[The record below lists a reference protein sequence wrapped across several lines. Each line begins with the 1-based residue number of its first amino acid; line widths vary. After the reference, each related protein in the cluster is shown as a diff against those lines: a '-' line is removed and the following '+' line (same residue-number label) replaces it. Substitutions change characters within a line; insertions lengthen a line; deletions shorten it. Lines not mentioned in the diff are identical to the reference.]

1 MTLINTSMV
10 YVLRKIKM
18 ADLESVL
25 RYSEL
30 LNLYQSL
37 LSETQREIL
46 DDYFSFNLSF
56 SEIAEN
62 RHISRSAVEDA
73 IKKGKKKLDDYE
85 NKLGSLKAL
94 QLIHEALAASD
105 DKKVSSK
112 LEEAERIMKH
122 GI

>member
-1 MTLINTSMV
+1 
-10 YVLRKIKM
+10 M
-18 ADLESVL
+18 ADLESFL

-30 LNLYQSL
+30 LNLYQNL
-37 LSETQREIL
+37 LSETQKEIL

-73 IKKGKKKLDDYE
+73 ISKGKRKLDDYE

-94 QLIHEALAASD
+94 NLIHVAKASTND
-105 DKKVSSK
+105 NEIAFK
-112 LEEAERIMKH
+112 LEEVERIMKH

>member
-1 MTLINTSMV
+1 
-10 YVLRKIKM
+10 M
-18 ADLESVL
+18 ADLDQVL
-25 RYSEL
+25 HYSEL
-30 LNLYQSL
+30 LNLYQNL

-46 DDYFSFNLSF
+46 DDYYSYNLSF

-73 IKKGKKKLDDYE
+73 IKKGKKKLDEYE

-94 QLIHEALAASD
+94 EVLRDLKANTSD
-105 DKKVSSK
+105 SETLEK
-112 LEEAERIMKH
+112 LEEIERIMEH